1 MFNYGCICWLR
12 APAAL
17 SSNFTRSPGALR
29 SNTPFKVLRFRVLGV
44 VPAPAQGA
52 CTITNLYVARFGVPP
67 VGSRIF
73 VSTNE
78 TQNGWE
84 GPRLVT
90 SALVPTS
97 T

>member
-1 MFNYGCICWLR
+1 
-12 APAAL
+12 
-17 SSNFTRSPGALR
+17 
-29 SNTPFKVLRFRVLGV
+29 V

-97 T
+97 S